1 MKRIILGSSSPF
13 RRQLL
18 EKLGLAFECH
28 SPDID
33 ESIQEGETADSL
45 VLRLAASKARA
56 VAERFPDALIIA
68 SDQVSVLDG
77 KINGKPGTRDR
88 AIAQLAASTGKTV
101 RFVTGLSVLDSG
113 TGRQITRKE
122 DFLVHF
128 RELSAAA
135 ITRYVDQEQPFNC
148 AGSFKSE
155 GLGISLFRALEGR
168 DPNALIGLPLILLI
182 SMLAEF
188 GLEIP

>member
-1 MKRIILGSSSPF
+1 MKPIILGSSSPF

-18 EKLGLAFECH
+18 EKLGLDFECH

-33 ESIQEGETADSL
+33 ETPLAGETADAL
-45 VLRLAASKARA
+45 VLRLSASKAKA
-56 VAERFPDALIIA
+56 VAERYPDGLIIA
-68 SDQVSVLDG
+68 SDQVSLLEG
-77 KINGKPGTRDR
+77 HINGKPGTRER
-88 AIAQLAASTGKTV
+88 AIAQLTRSSGKTV
-101 RFVTGLSVLDSG
+101 RFVTGLSVLDSSSG
-113 TGRQITRKE
+113 KQITAKE

-128 RELSAAA
+128 RELTPAA
-135 ITRYVDQEQPFNC
+135 IARYVDREEPFHC

-155 GLGISLFRALEGR
+155 GLGISLFTALEGR

-182 SMLAEF
+182 SILAEF

>member
-1 MKRIILGSSSPF
+1 MKPIILGSSSPF

-18 EKLGLAFECH
+18 DKLGLDFECH

-33 ESIQEGETADSL
+33 ETPLDGETADAL
-45 VLRLAASKARA
+45 VLRLSASKAKA
-56 VAERFPDALIIA
+56 VAERYPAALIIA
-68 SDQVSVLDG
+68 SDQVSLLEG
-77 KINGKPGTRDR
+77 HINGKPGTRER
-88 AIAQLAASTGKTV
+88 AIDQLTRSSGKTV
-101 RFVTGLSVLDSG
+101 RFVTGLSVLDSSSG
-113 TGRQITRKE
+113 KQITAKE

-128 RELSAAA
+128 RELTPAA
-135 ITRYVDQEQPFNC
+135 IARYVDREEPFHC

-155 GLGISLFRALEGR
+155 GLGISLFKALEGR

-182 SMLAEF
+182 SILAEF